1 MLKRRKNE
9 TGWAS
14 AKTLSEALPFIQR
27 YAGKTVVIKFG
38 GNAFGYPKRRR
49 GSDSDRQ
56 ETEVGDI
63 KSDGDLTRAFANDVV
78 LLKQF
83 GVRPVIVHG
92 GGPQIGS
99 MLKRLGI
106 KSEFKDGLRV
116 SDLETVE
123 VAEMVLSG
131 AVNKSLVA
139 AINQAGGRAVGL
151 SGRDA
156 GLITARKLR
165 DDLGFAGKPTDTDT
179 SVLDVLAA
187 ADPGFIPVVSPIS
200 SGPDGEIL
208 NVNADT
214 AAGVLAGSLGA
225 ARLMLLTDIEGV
237 MDADGNLLTS
247 LSPSDVDALIKDGTA
262 KGGMIPKLNTA
273 LEACKAG
280 VEAVVILDGR
290 RSHGLLVELF
300 TDQGA
305 GTLIS

>member
-1 MLKRRKNE
+1 MLTRRKDE

-27 YAGKTVVIKFG
+27 YEGKTVVIKFG
-38 GNAFGYPKRRR
+38 GNAMG
-49 GSDSDRQ
+49 
-56 ETEVGDI
+56 EAE
-63 KSDGDLTRAFANDVV
+63 LTRAFANDVV
-78 LLKQF
+78 LLRQF
-83 GVRPVIVHG
+83 GIRPVIVHG

-99 MLKRLGI
+99 MLNRLSI

-131 AVNKSLVA
+131 GINKGLVA
-139 AINQAGGRAVGL
+139 AINTAGGRAVGL

-156 GLITARKLR
+156 GLITAEKMS
-165 DDLGFAGKPTDTDT
+165 DDLGFAGKPVNIDT

-200 SGPDGEIL
+200 AGANGEIF

-214 AAGVLAGSLGA
+214 AAGVIAGTLGA
-225 ARLMLLTDIEGV
+225 ARLLLLTDVEGV
-237 MDADGNLLTS
+237 LDSEGRLVTDLSLTDVENL
-247 LSPSDVDALIKDGTA
+247 IEDGTA
-262 KGGMIPKLNTA
+262 KGGMIPKLETA
-273 LEACKAG
+273 MAARRGG
-280 VEAVVILDGR
+280 VDAVVILDGR

>member
-1 MLKRRKNE
+1 MDYSALMLKRRKNE
-9 TGWAS
+9 TGWSS

-27 YAGKTVVIKFG
+27 YTDKTIVIKFG
-38 GNAFGYPKRRR
+38 GNAM
-49 GSDSDRQ
+49 
-56 ETEVGDI
+56 GDAE
-63 KSDGDLTRAFANDVV
+63 LTKAFANDVV

-83 GVRPVIVHG
+83 GIHPVIVHG

-99 MLKRLGI
+99 MLGRLGI

-123 VAEMVLSG
+123 IAEMVLSG
-131 AVNKSLVA
+131 AINKNLVA

-156 GLITARKLR
+156 GLIKAGKLR
-165 DDLGFAGKPTDTDT
+165 DDLGFAGRPEKTDI
-179 SVLDVLAA
+179 SVLNVLAA
-187 ADPGFIPVVSPIS
+187 ASPGFVPVVSPIS
-200 SGPDGEIL
+200 SGTDGEIF

-214 AAGVLAGSLGA
+214 AAGVLAGALGA
-225 ARLMLLTDIEGV
+225 ARLMLLTDVEGV

-247 LSPSDVDALIKDGTA
+247 LSPDDVEELIKSGIA
-262 KGGMIPKLNTA
+262 KGGMIPKLGTA
-273 LEACKAG
+273 LEALEAG
-280 VEAVVILDGR
+280 VDAVVVLDGR

-305 GTLIS
+305 GTLIKRQAKSGKGTVKQ